1 MKIHIQYSFFR
12 TLFNFDLKELN
23 WSEYIETYVK
33 VNIFNFFF
41 YKFENTKDFMH
52 DIDT

>member
-1 MKIHIQYSFFR
+1 MKIHIKYFNFR

-33 VNIFNFFF
+33 VNIFKSFF
-41 YKFENTKDFMH
+41 YLKIQQIIVSETCL
-52 DIDT
+52 I